1 MSERDSKLE
10 QSISPGDNET
20 ETEGFLY
27 IEQSSDKTP
36 AETDGVAPEQ
46 NEVEPVT
53 PLSARNRE
61 RAGTIEHLAARKSYP
76 EIDKQSPELKQR
88 LRTLR
93 AEVTRILTSLRWED
107 QSVEETA
114 RQLVPLLNIGPIP
127 QWRNT
132 LIPFLYEIDRGGALI
147 PVWLTIIEQG
157 DPTDL
162 APDTN
167 PGETEQGRARR
178 YAILMLGN
186 YRTMGI
192 AGTGSQA
199 RFASRKEDG
208 SLVTMD
214 LAQYL
219 GSLATD
225 PDVSLYACRSLVKHA
240 TMASMQALIGALKEA
255 RGWAKVDV
263 VEGCLDFQQERFYDI
278 LIDNGLEHAVG
289 LENYIAVPL
298 YRAIPLE
305 RYLENKQAPP
315 RLRANAALIV
325 QQVLAD
331 SNNLPLNPSTEET
344 PPPVFNDN
352 DRFPV
357 VAQALLQSAIYAP
370 DWQHAVALHQMGI
383 LMGRYWSEIN
393 KNTITDTR
401 ILKPIY
407 QVLPLMNEVER
418 WMNGPGRDVLL
429 QAIANPEEDKLIPV
443 ARALGELKDPRA
455 TTPIIERLE
464 TTKSLKDRAHALT
477 IGALCDT
484 LGRIGDRR
492 GAAPMFQLLAR
503 TVDLERRR
511 QLPKRA
517 DTLPQGDPNIPGSI
531 VYAAVIHAC
540 GQIGDPGIIEG
551 IWNATRDVDP
561 YVRTQGLEALKL
573 LDPQGEREQS
583 RTIVRQALRDPRA
596 SVVRT
601 AASLVRQYR
610 DTGAVPILQQVADE
624 RTDLT
629 YELQDTLRQLT

>member
-27 IEQSSDKTP
+27 IEQSSDRIP
-36 AETDGVAPEQ
+36 AETDGEASEQ
-46 NEVEPVT
+46 NKVEPVT
-53 PLSARNRE
+53 PLSSRNRE

-76 EIDKQSPELKQR
+76 EIDKQSPELKR
-88 LRTLR
+88 RLSTLRT
-93 AEVTRILTSLRWED
+93 EVTRILTSLRWEG
-107 QSVEETA
+107 QSIEETA

-127 QWRNT
+127 QWRDT

-157 DPTDL
+157 DPTDQP
-162 APDTN
+162 PDTN
-167 PGETEQGRARR
+167 PGETAQGRARR

-225 PDVSLYACRSLVKHA
+225 PDVSLYACHSLVKHA

-263 VEGCLDFQQERFYDI
+263 VKSCLDFQQERFYDI

-289 LENYIAVPL
+289 LENYIALPL

-305 RYLENKQAPP
+305 RYLENKHASP

-325 QQVLAD
+325 QQVLVD

-344 PPPVFNDN
+344 QPPIFNDH
-352 DRFPV
+352 FPV
-357 VAQALLQSAIYAP
+357 VAQALLQSATYAP
-370 DWQHAVALHQMGI
+370 DWQHAVALHQLGI

-393 KNTITDTR
+393 KNTITDPR

-418 WMNGPGRDVLL
+418 WMNGPGRDALL
-429 QAIANPEEDKLIPV
+429 QAIANPEEEKIIPI
-443 ARALGELKDPRA
+443 ARALGELKEPRA

-464 TTKSLKDRAHALT
+464 ITNSLRDRAHALT

-492 GAAPMFQLLAR
+492 AAAPMFQLLTR

-511 QLPKRA
+511 QIPKRA
-517 DTLPQGDPNIPGSI
+517 ETLPQGDPNIPGSI
-531 VYAAVIHAC
+531 VYAAVVHAC
-540 GQIGDPGIIEG
+540 GQIGDPGVIEG
-551 IWNATRDVDP
+551 IWDATRDVDP

-573 LDPQGEREQS
+573 LDPQGEREKS
-583 RTIVRQALRDPRA
+583 RVIVRQALLDPRA

-610 DTGAVPILQQVADE
+610 DTDAAPILQQVADE

-629 YELQDTLRQLT
+629 YELHDTLRQLT